1 MRGPRGRLIPRRPA
15 RTGVLREK
23 EAREKDPNMRE
34 GLKALPAGRA
44 FFMCVIIWGWCGAQ
58 PPVLLGAE
66 GNSVMTEAEA
76 VRLGEEFGVVVGS
89 MTEDI
94 KNELKFTRSEG
105 VVVFEVIGGTR
116 AELAGI
122 KVRAVIKEIDK
133 VEVKNLID
141 FGKALQR
148 ALKQC
153 DFTLGT
159 YEPADPGDPV
169 GWGVNFHF
177 VGCRRD

>member
-1 MRGPRGRLIPRRPA
+1 
-15 RTGVLREK
+15 
-23 EAREKDPNMRE
+23 
-34 GLKALPAGRA
+34 
-44 FFMCVIIWGWCGAQ
+44 MCVVLWSWSVAP
-58 PPVLLGAE
+58 PPVLLGAQ

-76 VRLGEEFGVVVGS
+76 VRLGEEFGVVVDS

-94 KNELKFTRSEG
+94 QKELKFTRPEG

-133 VEVKNLID
+133 VEVKTLID
-141 FGKALQR
+141 FGTALKR

-153 DFTLGT
+153 DFTVGT